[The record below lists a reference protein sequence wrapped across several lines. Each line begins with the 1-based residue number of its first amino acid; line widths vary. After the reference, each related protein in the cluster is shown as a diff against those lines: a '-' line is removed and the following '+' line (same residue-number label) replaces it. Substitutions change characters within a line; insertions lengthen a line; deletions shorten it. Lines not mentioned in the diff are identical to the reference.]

1 MCKKR
6 KKRNEQGNKN
16 QTTGRSGNG
25 GTNISLEEKKKRK
38 TQTKQGIVYTQL
50 QRTKHQQR
58 RLKPYKYRMGKEEKG

>member
-1 MCKKR
+1 MSKETR
-6 KKRNEQGNKN
+6 TRQ
-16 QTTGRSGNG
+16 Q
-25 GTNISLEEKKKRK
+25 EEAETEALIYLWKKKKRK